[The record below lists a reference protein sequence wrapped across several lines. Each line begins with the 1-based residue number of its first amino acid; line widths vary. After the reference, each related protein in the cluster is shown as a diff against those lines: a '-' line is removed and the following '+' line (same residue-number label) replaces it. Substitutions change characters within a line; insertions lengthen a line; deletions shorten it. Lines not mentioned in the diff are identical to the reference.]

1 MTFISEYKSKL
12 RTPEDAV
19 RLIEPGDDILV
30 PLSAG
35 EPPALLDALPAHTGL
50 QGNRLFQMLSLRP
63 AIEVDPGRLQLV
75 SMFLGAGDRPGFRA
89 GKLDLLPNHFSDLP
103 NLLQDFTQ
111 NRVLMA
117 TVSPMD
123 PDGCFSIGTN
133 CDYIG
138 TLIDDAKLILLEV
151 NEYMPRT
158 YGKNVIHIS
167 QVTALVENHVELP
180 LLPEPQITEND
191 AKIGRLIADII
202 HDGDNLQIGFG
213 AIPNAVMNFLQGHQN
228 LGVFTEMLPDK
239 AVDLYR
245 AGVITGANKAVY
257 PGQMTTTFALGSR
270 KLYDFLHE
278 NQDVLFLPV
287 SWTNDVRIISQID
300 NLVSINSTVE
310 VDFLGQCNS
319 ETVGGSYYSSTG
331 GQADFARGA
340 RLAKNGR
347 GIICLHSTAK
357 NGTISKIVP
366 TLHPGSVVTTSKNDV
381 DMIVTEYGVA
391 RLKGKAI
398 RERTRA
404 LIDIAHPKFREEL
417 EFQARKMGYLL

>member
-1 MTFISEYKSKL
+1 MTLTSAYQSKL

-35 EPPALLDALPAHTGL
+35 EPPALLDALPTHSGL
-50 QGNRLFQMLSLRP
+50 QGNRLFQMLSMRP
-63 AIEVDPGRLQLV
+63 ALEIEPERLRLI

-89 GKLDLLPNHFSDLP
+89 GRVDLLPNHFSDLP
-103 NLLQDFTQ
+103 DLLRGMTR

-123 PDGCFSIGTN
+123 ADGCFSIGTN

-138 TLIDDAKLILLEV
+138 TLIADAKLILLEV

-158 YGKNVIHIS
+158 RGKNVLHIS
-167 QVTALVENHVELP
+167 QVAALVENHVELP
-180 LLPEPQITEND
+180 LLQEPEITEHD
-191 AKIGRLIADII
+191 AEIGRLIAGLIE
-202 HDGDNLQIGFG
+202 DGDTVQIGFG
-213 AIPNAVMNFLQGHQN
+213 AIPNAVMNFLQGHKD

-239 AVDLYR
+239 AVDLYE
-245 AGVITGANKAVY
+245 AGVITGRRKKIY

-270 KLYDFLHE
+270 KLYNFLHD

-287 SWTNDVRIISQID
+287 SWTNDVRVLAQID

-340 RLAKNGR
+340 RLSPNGR

-366 TLHPGSVVTTSKNDV
+366 ALHPGSVVTTSKNDV

-404 LIDIAHPKFREEL
+404 LIAIAHPKFREEL
-417 EFQARKMGYLL
+417 EVQARKMGYLI